1 MKVEINNDKT
11 ICQTLKTEVNKMKKF
26 YIALIIMSMAVVG
39 CANTGRYNTQ
49 NGAAA
54 GAGLGAIA
62 GQAIGRNTEA
72 TLIGAGV
79 GTLLGSI
86 YGNMED
92 QRASELRDQES
103 VRQANYHKR
112 SRYVVQERQPTQY
125 VAPQPQVQTGP
136 PGEWVTVPGRWE
148 GNRWV
153 PPHQEW
159 RPIHPN

>member
-1 MKVEINNDKT
+1 
-11 ICQTLKTEVNKMKKF
+11 MKKI
-26 YIALIIMSMAVVG
+26 YIALIIMSMVVVG

-49 NGAAA
+49 KGAAA

-72 TLIGAGV
+72 TLLGAGV
-79 GTLLGSI
+79 GTVLGSI
-86 YGNMED
+86 FGNLED
-92 QRASELRDQES
+92 QRASDLRDQQD
-103 VRQANYHKR
+103 VRQANYHERSRHKR